1 MLSLTGAAYLAFNLL
16 RLGFR
21 VPAVRRAWR
30 GPTGTRRISLPG
42 WAFWLLFDL
51 GVGLWAILAASDL
64 LLALTGFG
72 SAVADA
78 AIVAITVHQ
87 RRMHRR
93 LRMRASR
100 VVPAATL
107 EHLIAP
113 PTVPSYRVID

>member
-16 RLGFR
+16 RLGLR
-21 VPAVRRAWR
+21 VPVVRRAWR

-42 WAFWLLFDL
+42 WSFWLLFNL
-51 GVGLWAILAASDL
+51 GVGLWASLAASDL
-64 LLALTGFG
+64 LLALAGFG